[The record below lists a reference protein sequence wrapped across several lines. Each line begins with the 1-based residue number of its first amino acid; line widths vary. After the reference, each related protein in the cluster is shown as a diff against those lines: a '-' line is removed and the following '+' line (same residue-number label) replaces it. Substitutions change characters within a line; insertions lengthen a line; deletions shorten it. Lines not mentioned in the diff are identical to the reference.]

1 MKNNIKI
8 AVVNFKSNWGD
19 KQANL
24 SAMKKYCKIAGE
36 NNVNLILFPETCLT
50 GYDNDV
56 ENNYA
61 EKMHVRLAESI
72 TGEST
77 RQISEIAKKYN
88 MFVIFGMPEKDM
100 KNPDTVYN
108 SAAIIYP
115 DGEVESYRKIHLPFD
130 EKEWALEAN
139 EPKIIKSPWGNIGI
153 SICYDTYCFPE
164 LIRYYRA
171 KGARLLLNV
180 TACPDIDCTMAAA
193 KLSLPCYAYIN
204 YIFIASSNLCGKDK
218 RSVFKGGSSVIG
230 PDKTGKGYKI
240 YLGKF
245 FGEKDADKEGI
256 FIGDIDLSL
265 ADKNTDIP
273 IFKGDWKPAFY
284 KKLLEFCIE

>member
-50 GYDNDV
+50 GYDNDI

-88 MFVIFGMPEKDM
+88 MYVIFGMPEKDM

-115 DGEVESYRKIHLPFD
+115 DGEIEAYRKIHLPFD

>member
-8 AVVNFKSNWGD
+8 AVVNFRPVWGD

-24 SAMKKYCKIAGE
+24 SEIKKYCKIAGD

-50 GYDNDV
+50 GYDNDI

-88 MFVIFGMPEKDM
+88 MYVIFGMPEKDM

-273 IFKGDWKPAFY
+273 IFKDDWKPAFY